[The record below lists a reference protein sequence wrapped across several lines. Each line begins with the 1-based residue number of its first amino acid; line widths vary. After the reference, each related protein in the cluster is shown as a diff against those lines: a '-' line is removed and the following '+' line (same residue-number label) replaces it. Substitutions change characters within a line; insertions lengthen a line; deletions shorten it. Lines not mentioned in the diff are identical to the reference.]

1 MRYRENLRQVKIVGV
16 IPKVFIY
23 LCAPH
28 KFIFT
33 EQELFVLTFK
43 TWHRFR
49 GNRNWSSQLYL
60 LIDYVKAPRLL
71 SNRNNVNSEKEFY
84 EMIKIIF
91 DRVNERSEE
100 LSEYF
105 DEIFHCAEHLN
116 AVIEE
121 IDFNRRGE
129 FRIHLKEKSCSF

>member
-1 MRYRENLRQVKIVGV
+1 M
-16 IPKVFIY
+16 
-23 LCAPH
+23 
-28 KFIFT
+28 
-33 EQELFVLTFK
+33 
-43 TWHRFR
+43 
-49 GNRNWSSQLYL
+49 
-60 LIDYVKAPRLL
+60 PRLL

-91 DRVNERSEE
+91 DRVNERSVE

-116 AVIEE
+116 AVIED

-129 FRIHLKEKSCSF
+129 FRIHLKEKPC